1 MNFQFTMQ
9 TNVLS
14 EPGVAGKAGFY
25 LREYD
30 VNNVLIVTDQA
41 IVNAGLLE
49 GIYESLKQ
57 QGLNYTIFDNVKP
70 NPKNTEVEAVAKRA
84 RESSVDGL
92 IAIGGGSVM
101 DFAKGVGVL
110 LTHEGNIKDWEGDF
124 TLQREITPLICIPT
138 TVGTG
143 SEVTWI
149 AVITDTARNFKMGI
163 VDPKVAPRMALLDS
177 DLIKTLP
184 QSVTA
189 STGMD
194 ALTHAIEAYTS
205 RFASPMTDALAYKAI
220 VMIKENLEDLVRD
233 SKNQKA
239 GQAMLNASM
248 MAGIA
253 FNNSNVGSVHC
264 LSEAIGGYYDLPH
277 GVLNSIFLPFVF
289 RRNIQADQ
297 SRHSEIAYL
306 LGAEGNFSTE
316 EEVAMEGFNIIMK
329 LRKSLNLPKFGE
341 LEKVSPEDFKH
352 LAKVAK
358 ETPMDESNAKEL
370 SEEEYLEI
378 IEEAFGE

>member
-14 EPGVAGKAGFY
+14 EPGVAKKAGFY
-25 LREYD
+25 LKEYG

-70 NPKNTEVEAVAKRA
+70 NPKNTEVEAVAERA

-110 LTHEGNIKDWEGDF
+110 LTHEGNIRDWEGDF
-124 TLQREITPLICIPT
+124 TLQRDITPLICIPT

-184 QSVTA
+184 PSVTA

-289 RRNIQADQ
+289 RRNIKADQ
-297 SRHSEIAYL
+297 SRHAEIAYL
-306 LGAEGNFSTE
+306 LGAEKNFQSE
-316 EEVAMEGFNIIMK
+316 EEAALEGFNIIMNLRESLK
-329 LRKSLNLPKFGE
+329 LSKFSE
-341 LEKVSPEDFKH
+341 LERVSPEDFKH

-378 IEEAFGE
+378 IEEAFKE